1 MWCSDTAQLFLD
13 GVRVPKR
20 NRIGEEGMGFTYQ
33 MRQFQE
39 ERLNAAARR
48 LALGGLIEHVADY
61 LRQRQAFGKPL
72 LDNQFIQFKLAEL
85 KTEIEALRAL
95 VYRTTELYVA
105 GEDVTELASMC
116 KLKAGRLSR
125 EVADWCMQFM
135 GGQGYAWESWVGR
148 AFRDFRLGSIGGG
161 ADEVMLSI
169 IARRMGLD
177 GKRVR

>member
-1 MWCSDTAQLFLD
+1 
-13 GVRVPKR
+13 
-20 NRIGEEGMGFTYQ
+20 MGFTYQ

-48 LALGGLIEHVADY
+48 LAMTGLIEHVADY
-61 LRQRQAFGKPL
+61 LRQRPAFGRPL

-135 GGQGYAWESWVGR
+135 GGQGYAWECWVSR